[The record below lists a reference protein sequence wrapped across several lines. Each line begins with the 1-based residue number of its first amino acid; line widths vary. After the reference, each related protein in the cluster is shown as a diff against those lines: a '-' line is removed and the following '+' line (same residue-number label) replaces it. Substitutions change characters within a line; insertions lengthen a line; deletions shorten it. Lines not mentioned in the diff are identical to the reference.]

1 VVAACVVA
9 TIAAAGAVAYAEWGG
24 SAAGT
29 GRARATTVVQA
40 TLTAVDGAPDLFP
53 GFTDGDV
60 FFTVTNPN
68 PFGITYTDMTATT
81 VTSFLTLAVPTGAAA
96 SPAGAQGAVPQG
108 DFLITGELGGLYPGQ
123 HTVLEAQVTNLQAF
137 SIRVISVEV
146 TVDDAG
152 PGCAASWLHFEPLTE
167 PVDVAAGTTGTV
179 PVPVDLDF
187 AAPEACRNATWP
199 LTFSAT
205 AVESPGAVV
214 PPSTTS
220 TTPASSTTTSEPV
233 GGGHDPEQATP
244 PAGSGSSIPEQLART
259 GVDLA
264 PVLAAG
270 ALLVAAGLVVR
281 RIAAR
286 RRMS

>member
-1 VVAACVVA
+1 MRLTRVVVR
-9 TIAAAGAVAYAEWGG
+9 AG
-24 SAAGT
+24 
-29 GRARATTVVQA
+29 
-40 TLTAVDGAPDLFP
+40 
-53 GFTDGDV
+53 
-60 FFTVTNPN
+60 
-68 PFGITYTDMTATT
+68 M
-81 VTSFLTLAVPTGAAA
+81 TSFLTLAAPTGAAA
-96 SPAGAQGAVPQG
+96 STADAQEAVPQG

-123 HTVLEAQVTNLQAF
+123 HTTLDAQITNLQAF
-137 SIRVISVEV
+137 SIRVTSVEV

-152 PGCAASWLHFEPLTE
+152 PGCAPSWLHFEPLTE

-179 PVPVDLDF
+179 PVPVEFDF
-187 AAPEACRNATWP
+187 AAPEECRNATWP

-220 TTPASSTTTSEPV
+220 TTSTTTSGPAS
-233 GGGHDPEQATP
+233 GGHDPER
-244 PAGSGSSIPEQLART
+244 LART

-281 RIAAR
+281 RMAR
-286 RRMS
+286 RRTP